1 MKNEPA
7 FPVHTYDNL
16 EGLGQVV
23 RFTEY
28 GMSIRDVVAA
38 LQLAGASA
46 NPNYQGTVTHDM
58 IVAAFDFADRF
69 LIERAKSQP

>member
-1 MKNEPA
+1 MNNEPA
-7 FPVHTYDNL
+7 FPSQAHDATGSPCQ
-16 EGLGQVV
+16 EHQ
-23 RFTEY
+23 Y
-28 GMSIRDVVAA
+28 GMTIRDFVAA

-69 LIERAKSQP
+69 LIERAKSTP